1 MVMHMS
7 MKQQWKK
14 IKENWLIIAVVLVL
28 LVFFNVGGMGD
39 VTQSFKAASYGSGA
53 NYEMADMAMES
64 MAYMPSRS
72 YSGNFAPE
80 VEERKI
86 TKSASMTTE
95 VEKGN
100 FQSAEQ
106 QLRSILTTSD
116 SFITNEN
123 INKFGTER
131 KEYFQGNFQIKV
143 ETTKYEAV
151 IGQLKTI
158 GEVEAFNENT
168 QDVTGTYVNKEINL
182 QLEKERLQR
191 YRSLYEEA
199 EDVEDKL
206 NLNDRIFN
214 QERTVKYL
222 EDALNRIDQK
232 IEYSTIQFTLREEQ
246 SDYADVVWVKFSDLI
261 ESLVQSFNSVL
272 SLLFTAIP
280 WAILALVGWVIWRV
294 VKRK

>member
-1 MVMHMS
+1 MHMS

-14 IKENWLIIAVVLVL
+14 VKENWLIIAVVLVL
-28 LVFFNVGGMGD
+28 LVFFNVGGMSD
-39 VTQSFKAASYGSGA
+39 VSQSFKSYGGA
-53 NYEMADMAMES
+53 SYEMADMATAE
-64 MAYMPSRS
+64 MAYMPSMRS
-72 YSGNFAPE
+72 YGGDFAPE

-86 TKSASMTTE
+86 TKTASMTTE
-95 VEKGN
+95 VEKGS
-100 FQSAEQ
+100 FHTAEQ
-106 QLRSILTTSD
+106 QLRSIVTTSD
-116 SFITNEN
+116 SFILNEN

-131 KEYFQGNFQIKV
+131 KEYLQGYFQIKV
-143 ETTKYEAV
+143 ETTKYDAV
-151 IGQLKTI
+151 IAQLKTI
-158 GEVEAFNENT
+158 GEVENFNENT

-191 YRSLYEEA
+191 YRTLYEEA

-222 EDALNRIDQK
+222 EDALNRIDQR
-232 IEYSTIQFTLREEQ
+232 IEYSTIQFTLREKQ

-272 SLLFTAIP
+272 NLLFTAIP
-280 WAILALVGWVIWRV
+280 WAILALIGWVIWRV
-294 VKRK
+294 IKRK

>member
-1 MVMHMS
+1 
-7 MKQQWKK
+7 
-14 IKENWLIIAVVLVL
+14 
-28 LVFFNVGGMGD
+28 
-39 VTQSFKAASYGSGA
+39 
-53 NYEMADMAMES
+53 
-64 MAYMPSRS
+64 
-72 YSGNFAPE
+72 
-80 VEERKI
+80 
-86 TKSASMTTE
+86 MTTE